1 MTDKQKI
8 DKALEIAFQYGQID
22 GSHHRLWVIDQMV
35 RVLSDDYDTFVK
47 EYEEEDEN
55 GEKLYIWDCGITP

>member
-35 RVLSDDYDTFVK
+35 RVLSDYYDTFVK